1 MHCPST
7 SETVDLMKNDVTILL
22 DEGRNVGWELSP
34 YLPGQE
40 LKRICDTGNLE
51 RAAAYYL
58 GIWR

>member
-1 MHCPST
+1 
-7 SETVDLMKNDVTILL
+7 MKNDVTILL
-22 DEGRNVGWELSP
+22 DEGRNVGGELSP